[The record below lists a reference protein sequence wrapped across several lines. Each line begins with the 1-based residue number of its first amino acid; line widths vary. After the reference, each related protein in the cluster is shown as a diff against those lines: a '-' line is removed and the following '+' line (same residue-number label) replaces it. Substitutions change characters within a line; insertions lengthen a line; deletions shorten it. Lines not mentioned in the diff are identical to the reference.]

1 MIFGLLGGVLA
12 AIGVDL
18 GSFLGRPERILGA
31 IWATLA
37 AFWATLGASGPI
49 WASSWSSLA
58 PQDVPKR
65 AQDAPRGFKRHP
77 KRDQKWSQEE
87 NIPRKTAMANNG
99 FQMKAYIAG
108 NRRKNDARGNLCC
121 GGE

>member
-12 AIGVDL
+12 AIGVDF

-31 IWATLA
+31 FWATLA

-65 AQDAPRGFKRHP
+65 AQDAPRGPKRHP
-77 KRDQKWSQEE
+77 KRDQKWSQEGATTPFGSRMS
-87 NIPRKTAMANNG
+87 NSSKITPLP
-99 FQMKAYIAG
+99 MKMQVF
-108 NRRKNDARGNLCC
+108 
-121 GGE
+121 